1 VRVPVGLR
9 VLGERDFRL
18 FFVGQ
23 SVSLVGDGM
32 LTVTLAFAVL
42 DLTGSV
48 SDLGFALAAS
58 RAPLVVAVLVGGVA
72 ADRLPRRAVMV
83 GADLARLGAWV

>member
-1 VRVPVGLR
+1 MRL
-9 VLGERDFRL
+9 LGEREFRL

-32 LTVTLAFAVL
+32 LTVALAFAVL